1 MLLGT
6 VAIAAIV
13 NLILEFTTQSKEEL
27 LPCVYRRRHRTSC
40 DNSESSSVATKE
52 EGEDIKKVPAM
63 DGSEP
68 AHQVYLANS
77 GSVGQNPMFIMY
89 GGRRPSAMSTWSADS
104 LDGTLPS
111 NSTTDSAAL
120 ATVNNGDGGT
130 LLLQQNGQNP
140 LFVMYNGRRPSA
152 DSINSYKLDGRRPSG
167 ISIVSTAD
175 SLDGTLPLVASS
187 DSNPRPPHRETP
199 CTTYPPLVVTT
210 VPYVGS
216 DVPISRVLSP
226 IHEYEDDNEEENPAV
241 ITKESRASSATIQR
255 SNSYTAA
262 LDDAVSM
269 EYSRC

>member
-1 MLLGT
+1 M
-6 VAIAAIV
+6 A
-13 NLILEFTTQSKEEL
+13 SKEEGSN
-27 LPCVYRRRHRTSC
+27 TSSPKL
-40 DNSESSSVATKE
+40 DV
-52 EGEDIKKVPAM
+52 KKGPAM

-111 NSTTDSAAL
+111 NSTDSAAL
-120 ATVNNGDGGT
+120 ATVNNGGDGM

-152 DSINSYKLDGRRPSG
+152 GSINSYKLDGRRPSG
-167 ISIVSTAD
+167 ISTISTAD
-175 SLDGTLPLVASS
+175 SLDGTLPLIASS

-199 CTTYPPLVVTT
+199 CITYPPLVVTT

-226 IHEYEDDNEEENPAV
+226 IHEYEDDNEEENPAI
-241 ITKESRASSATIQR
+241 ITKESRKSSTVQR
-255 SNSYTAA
+255 SNSYAAA